1 MILPHLVELGRSGSR
16 RRRRARRIPTG
27 GRASDRR
34 RRLLEGIGL
43 EVGAELLDATLRLPR
58 ELLDGDQLRLGLNQG
73 LGFSDT
79 DRAEALRRAAETAKL
94 SVAAGFVTICSFITP
109 QRAHRELVRKII
121 GPADLIDVYIE
132 ASYAV
137 CAGRDGKGLYK
148 QAARGELPQFTGKDS
163 IFEPPLSRT
172 GCSIINTEREAV
184 DVSAARLRD
193 LVLPILRQLT

>member
-1 MILPHLVELGRSGSR
+1 MLIKQITRPEKEVRLRQRAGVIWLFGLSGAGKTTLGDALEHLLVE
-16 RRRRARRIPTG
+16 A
-27 GRASDRR
+27 
-34 RRLLEGIGL
+34 GL
-43 EVGAELLDATLRLPR
+43 TTMR
-58 ELLDGDQLRLGLNQG
+58 LDGDQLRRGLNQG

-148 QAARGELPQFTGKDS
+148 QAARGELQQFTGKDS

-172 GCSIINTEREAV
+172 GCFIINTEREAV

-193 LVLPILRQLT
+193 LVLPIFRQLT